1 MKQQS
6 ISQSSHTFLNVMLWA
21 GAFNFLMGCVFDEAP
36 AVPSIFVPGT
46 QDQTLKEISSMTHAS
61 PYSEAAWNQW
71 HSTRL
76 DACRSLMDGCRSWDW
91 TSCLRQLA
99 KSFRLGGDGDIS
111 PDGFKAKLGQL
122 ELRQDGWWF
131 RVETG
136 TKCTWNG
143 QQKEEG
149 ILQTDAEAQPTTLR
163 VGGGILTLIER
174 GGRVALRSRH
184 PDARSRVD
192 FSGIPCWPWQED
204 AIVKGTFLPAQPGRT
219 FQYVNALGE
228 TEENALGGS
237 VRFTW
242 PSVGDSNAEAATHEL
257 IGSLNGDG
265 SLWVVFSD
273 ATSGDESYGGGRFL
287 SISAPDGK
295 GEVVIDFNRS
305 VIRHARSHHLR
316 PVRRPQSKTSSLL
329 KSSLARS
336 CLHLKVGYRFIC
348 SASFKRRLLEIL
360 VRCT

>member
-1 MKQQS
+1 
-6 ISQSSHTFLNVMLWA
+6 MLWA
-21 GAFNFLMGCVFDEAP
+21 GLLNFLVGCAFDEDRTA
-36 AVPSIFVPGT
+36 AAILVS
-46 QDQTLKEISSMTHAS
+46 QDQNKSLKELSNMTNTS
-61 PYSEAAWNQW
+61 LYSEAAWSQW
-71 HSTRL
+71 HLARL
-76 DACRSLMDGCRSWDW
+76 DRLSQPDGWLSLVGLDFLPTAVGEV
-91 TSCLRQLA
+91 L
-99 KSFRLGGDGDIS
+99 SFGGADADIS

-163 VGGGILTLIER
+163 VGGGILTLIDR

-192 FSGIPCWPWQED
+192 FSGIPCWPWQEH
-204 AIVKGTFLPAQPGRT
+204 AIVKGTFLPAQPGLT

-228 TEENALGGS
+228 TEETALGGA

-242 PSVGDSNAEAATHEL
+242 PSVGDVNAEEATYEL

-273 ATSGDESYGGGRFL
+273 ATSGNESYGGGRFL

-305 VIRHARSHHLR
+305 VNPPCAFTPFATCPR
-316 PVRRPQSKTSSLL
+316 PPVQNKLPFEVAAGEKSPSSQ
-329 KSSLARS
+329 
-336 CLHLKVGYRFIC
+336 GGI
-348 SASFKRRLLEIL
+348 
-360 VRCT
+360 